1 MDQKR
6 IIDEFKELVSI
17 EVHSRDERS
26 IADVL
31 KEKLTAL
38 GLTVTEDKAGE
49 ALGGNTQSLCTASRK
64 HGRRAGPFLRAY
76 GPCRKSRAHR
86 SSREGGGREDRL
98 GRYID
103 PGRR

>member
-17 EVHSRDERS
+17 EVHSRDERA

-31 KEKLTAL
+31 KEKLMAL

-49 ALGGNTQSLCTASRK
+49 VLGGNAGNLYARLPGNTDGEPILFSAHMDRVGNHGHIVPIVQEVEGKIVSLQCFAK
-64 HGRRAGPFLRAY
+64 
-76 GPCRKSRAHR
+76 
-86 SSREGGGREDRL
+86 
-98 GRYID
+98 
-103 PGRR
+103 

>member
-17 EVHSRDERS
+17 EVHSRDERA

-38 GLTVTEDKAGE
+38 GLTVTEDKAISMHSFTE
-49 ALGGNTQSLCTASRK
+49 ARTASRSFSPRIWTAWEIT
-64 HGRRAGPFLRAY
+64 GTSFL
-76 GPCRKSRAHR
+76 S
-86 SSREGGGREDRL
+86 
-98 GRYID
+98 
-103 PGRR
+103 

>member
-17 EVHSRDERS
+17 EVHSRDERA

-38 GLTVTEDKAGE
+38 GLTVTEARQARCSAAIRAISMHSFPE
-49 ALGGNTQSLCTASRK
+49 ARTASRSFSPRIWTVWEIT
-64 HGRRAGPFLRAY
+64 GISFL
-76 GPCRKSRAHR
+76 S
-86 SSREGGGREDRL
+86 
-98 GRYID
+98 
-103 PGRR
+103 